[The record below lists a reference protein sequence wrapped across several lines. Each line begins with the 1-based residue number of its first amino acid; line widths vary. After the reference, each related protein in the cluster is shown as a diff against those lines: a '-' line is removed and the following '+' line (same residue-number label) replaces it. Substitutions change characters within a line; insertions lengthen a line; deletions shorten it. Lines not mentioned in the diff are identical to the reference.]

1 MLKECL
7 ELDTVTLTSQHK
19 TLQTSHC
26 YYRCE
31 DEDTSLERF
40 NIFSNITE
48 TWQAWS
54 RIQILSMV
62 LPVLFFLRSCVCP
75 IGFHH
80 PSHGG
85 PLLKGKGSRLI
96 GIVEFEFEGHIVLP
110 SVSVLCNLFYPP
122 GSSKG
127 ITEGGCSPGLH
138 P

>member
-1 MLKECL
+1 MLQECL

-19 TLQTSHC
+19 ALQNSHC
-26 YYRCE
+26 YSHFE

-40 NIFSNITE
+40 NIFSKITE

-54 RIQILSMV
+54 RIQTLPLVLS
-62 LPVLFFLRSCVCP
+62 VLFFLRSCVCP
-75 IGFHH
+75 IGFHQ

-96 GIVEFEFEGHIVLP
+96 GIVAFEFERHIVLP
-110 SVSVLCNLFYPP
+110 PVSVLCNLFYPP

-127 ITEGGCSPGLH
+127 IIEGGCSPGLH
-138 P
+138 T